1 VTTPNLVKREPY
13 HHGAL
18 REALIEAAV
27 GLARDGGPDAVVLRE
42 VARRVGVSPNAAYR
56 HFTDLPDLMN
66 AVCDAALGLLAQSME
81 RELPAS
87 MEATDPATES
97 LNYLLAAGRG
107 YVHFALAEP
116 GLFAAAFARSKNEIG
131 NFGGQSK
138 SGMTA
143 AGFLLRALDG
153 LIAAGLMAAEDRE
166 AAQTYAWAA
175 VHGLST
181 LLLGPLGAVPA
192 EDHEKIIEMTLD
204 LVCRG
209 LLKR

>member
-66 AVCDAALGLLAQSME
+66 AVCDAALGLLAESME
-81 RELPAS
+81 SELPAS
-87 MEATDPATES
+87 MDASDAVTES

-116 GLFAAAFARSKNEIG
+116 GLFAAAFARSKNEMG

-138 SGMTA
+138 GGMTA

-192 EDHEKIIEMTLD
+192 EDHEKIIEMSLD

>member
-18 REALIEAAV
+18 REALIDAAV
-27 GLARDGGPDAVVLRE
+27 GLARQGGPDAVVLRE

-87 MEATDPATES
+87 MEVSDPVTEA

-131 NFGGQSK
+131 DFGGQSEG
-138 SGMTA
+138 GMTA

-153 LIAAGLMAAEDRE
+153 LIATGLMAAEDRE

-192 EDHEKIIEMTLD
+192 QEHEKIIEMSLD

>member
-18 REALIEAAV
+18 REALIDAAV
-27 GLARDGGPDAVVLRE
+27 GLARQGGPDAVVLRE

-66 AVCDAALGLLAQSME
+66 AVCDSALGLLAQSME

-87 MEATDPATES
+87 MEVGDPVTEA

-131 NFGGQSK
+131 DFGGQSEG
-138 SGMTA
+138 GMTA

-153 LIAAGLMAAEDRE
+153 LIATGLMAAEDRE

-192 EDHEKIIEMTLD
+192 QEHEKIIEMSLD